1 MLLDRNPEFPGARAN
16 REFIHEIIEA
26 SNRLSESQ
34 TNEAGVGSET
44 LDEYKDPQ
52 IGEGADTLANDVE
65 EPTQYSAEAIL
76 ASPETAA
83 LWMKN
88 VQPDPANF
96 LRSKFNIQ
104 LQERGVSEP

>member
-1 MLLDRNPEFPGARAN
+1 M
-16 REFIHEIIEA
+16 IIEA

-34 TNEAGVGSET
+34 TDEAGVGSET
-44 LDEYKDPQ
+44 IDNDEAPQ
-52 IGEGADTLANDVE
+52 ISDGADALASEPE
-65 EPTQYSAEAIL
+65 ERIQYSAEDIL

-96 LRSKFNIQ
+96 LRSKFNSQ